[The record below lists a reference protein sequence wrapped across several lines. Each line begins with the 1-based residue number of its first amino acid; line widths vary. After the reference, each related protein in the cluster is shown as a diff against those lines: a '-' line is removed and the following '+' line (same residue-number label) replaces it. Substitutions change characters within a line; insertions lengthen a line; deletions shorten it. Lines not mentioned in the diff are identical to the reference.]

1 MYLLVF
7 VSAIFLFLNN
17 LGGKTNKSEG
27 AGNILNITL
36 VVGAASL
43 ASWLICLIT
52 KQSVTKDMFLFA
64 GIFAVLFITGMIA
77 MYKAYT
83 CGSMSATSLFGN
95 ASLVVVV
102 LFSALYFGD
111 TMNVFKIIGV
121 IGVLV
126 SLTLLTLPEKS
137 KDKQESVTKQPFNI
151 VWLLLCLYILF
162 INSAIS
168 IAGKF
173 RQTQVGGANPF
184 AYMALCYTM
193 TFVLGIVAYAIM
205 QCKKNT
211 LKTDFENVKQCI
223 PSLAMQTIGNA
234 GSNLLVTFLSTQ
246 VNGAILYPVNSGVGL
261 ILTVLCSFIFFHE
274 KKTWLKILGIV
285 LGVVAIVLLNL

>member
-1 MYLLVF
+1 MYVLLIL
-7 VSAIFLFLNN
+7 SAVFLFLNN

-27 AGNILNITL
+27 AGNVLNITL
-36 VVGAASL
+36 VVGAASVL
-43 ASWLICLIT
+43 SWIVCLIT

-64 GIFAVLFITGMIA
+64 IIFALLFVTGMVA

-111 TMNVFKIIGV
+111 EMNAFKIIGV
-121 IGVLV
+121 IGVLA

-137 KDKQESVTKQPFNI
+137 EEEKTATKQPFHI
-151 VWLLLCLYILF
+151 VWLLLCLYMLF
-162 INSAIS
+162 GNSAIS

-184 AYMALCYTM
+184 AYMALCYTT
-193 TFVLGIVAYAIM
+193 TFVLGIAVYAIM

-211 LKTDFENVKQCI
+211 LKTDFYNVKQCI
-223 PSLAMQTIGNA
+223 PSLAMQTVGNA
-234 GSNLLVTFLSTQ
+234 GSNLLVTFLSTKM
-246 VNGAILYPVNSGVGL
+246 NGAILYPVNSGVGL

-274 KKTWLKILGIV
+274 KKTWMKIVGIV
-285 LGVVAIVLLNL
+285 FGVVSIVLLNL